1 MPRQPKIRMCIDKCL
16 PQQQHAK
23 AAAAAVA
30 ENPDNRPPMG
40 IAPAGT
46 LSMALITGKK
56 WQPGRTLTVAFLD
69 GTAAKQSLVKRVAP
83 EWCKY
88 ANVNFSFVGGRSG
101 DIRISFAQEGA
112 WSYIGTDAL
121 GIPRNQCTMNFGF
134 IDEATIL
141 HEFGHA
147 LGCIHEHQHPEA
159 GIPWNREKVYQ
170 YFGGPPN
177 NWSRQQVDVN
187 LFQRYDRTI
196 TQFSGYDKSSIMHY
210 PVDKQLTNGV
220 FEVGW
225 NGALS
230 QVDKEYI
237 ATAYPGRV
245 GPASPDVLIRSAG
258 SFTVVDYQG
267 KKAIVLG

>member
-1 MPRQPKIRMCIDKCL
+1 MPRPPKIRMCIDKCL
-16 PQQQHAK
+16 PQQHHAK

-46 LSMALITGKK
+46 MSMALITGKK

-69 GTAAKQSLVKRVAP
+69 GTAAKQSLVKRVVP
-83 EWCKY
+83 EWAKY
-88 ANVNFSFVGGRSG
+88 ANVSFAFVSGRSG

-121 GIPRNQCTMNFGF
+121 GIPRNQPTMNFGF

-159 GIPWNREKVYQ
+159 GIPWNRERVYQ
-170 YFGGPPN
+170 SFGGPPN

-196 TQFSGYDKSSIMHY
+196 TQFSGYDKASIMHY
-210 PVDKQLTNGV
+210 PVDKQLTDGV

-267 KKAIVLG
+267 KMAIVLG